1 MLDANIVHGLR
12 GIVSLSRTLPQ
23 AWLSF
28 FKLIRTHQPE
38 RRMPTPRIVEP
49 FDVIKHVCTDF
60 VPGGVLPAVQA
71 LAFDRREE
79 ALDRRVVPAVPRLL
93 PAM

>member
-1 MLDANIVHGLR
+1 
-12 GIVSLSRTLPQ
+12 
-23 AWLSF
+23 
-28 FKLIRTHQPE
+28 
-38 RRMPTPRIVEP
+38 MPTPRIVEP

-79 ALDRRVVPAVPRLL
+79 ALDRRVVPAVPPPAASDVGPVLPSSAGYCPLDELRLIL
-93 PAM
+93 VNTGR